1 MTFANVGFPAREPML
16 ASGEVDVVF
25 GFSFSI
31 LMHLRSCGV
40 PGDDIVPR
48 LMSDQWCG
56 ALRQSADGLPEVRR
70 RSAGGRP
77 KASPALTK
85 GRATTATASVIKRN
99 LGMARHVEGD

>member
-1 MTFANVGFPAREPML
+1 MTFANVGFPARAHVGL
-16 ASGEVDVVF
+16 GRGGRRF
-25 GFSFSI
+25 RLLI
-31 LMHLRSCGV
+31 LLMHLRSCGV
-40 PGDDIVPR
+40 PGDDIVLR

-56 ALRQSADGLPEVRR
+56 ALRQRADGLPEVRR